1 MVFPGQSHFKHFYH
15 FQKLKVMN
23 FTAVFSISLILFSV
37 IDIIGSLPII
47 IDMKKAGVEIR
58 PSVATVTAGGIM
70 MAFLFFGAAVL
81 GLFGVE
87 VSSFALAGS
96 LILFFIGLEMILGMR
111 FFRDHHEEGGSG
123 SIVPIAFPL
132 LAGAGTITTI
142 ISLKAE
148 FDNFSIAAGIV
159 LNLFFIYL
167 ILRSSGWLSRKI
179 TPQVSATL
187 RKVFGVILLA
197 IAIQMAKENW

>member
-1 MVFPGQSHFKHFYH
+1 
-15 FQKLKVMN
+15 MN
-23 FTAVFSISLILFSV
+23 ISAVFSVSLILFSV

-47 IDMKKAGVEIR
+47 IDMKKAGVQIR
-58 PSVATVTAGGIM
+58 PSVATLTAGCIM
-70 MAFLFFGAAVL
+70 IAFLFFGVALL
-81 GLFGVE
+81 GAFGID

-96 LILFFIGLEMILGMR
+96 LIVFFIGLEMILGIR

-132 LAGAGTITTI
+132 IAGAGTITTI

-148 FDNFSIAAGIV
+148 FDNLNIILGILV
-159 LNLFFIYL
+159 NLFFVYF
-167 ILRSSGWLSRKI
+167 ILKSSGWISRKI
-179 TPQVSATL
+179 SPQVSATL

-197 IAIQMAKENW
+197 IAIQMAKDNF